1 LRGFLLVIDEIEGI
15 LKENEGRFESLEGI
29 GELGRDI
36 EGFHRE
42 IGELGRKI
50 EGFHLCELRRE
61 IEGYH
66 SHIQPPLER

>member
-1 LRGFLLVIDEIEGI
+1 LRGFLLVIDGIEGI

-50 EGFHLCELRRE
+50 EGFYL
-61 IEGYH
+61 
-66 SHIQPPLER
+66 